1 MGGFVI
7 EKYIIAIERKGYL
20 EPEIEFFN
28 DIVSAKKHI
37 IERAEKIRK
46 SFVRATIYSSDSYVF
61 NDKKQLI
68 KE

>member
-1 MGGFVI
+1 ML
-7 EKYIIAIERKGYL
+7 EKYIIVIERKGYA

-28 DIVSAKKHI
+28 DIVSAKKYLV
-37 IERAEKIRK
+37 ERAEKIRE